1 MEPAKISYKIYQ
13 GSTFQET
20 LRWES
25 ETKQYAPISNITNA
39 APCVIT
45 TSTAHGVPIN
55 WRVRVTGVSG
65 MKDINTISEDSYYL
79 VTSKTSNTLTLNQVN
94 SAAYG
99 AYTSGGIIEYN
110 MPIPITGYSA
120 QMQIRETLESTTVLH
135 EMTTA
140 NNGIVIDPI
149 NYTISLNIS
158 AAVTGTFDFD
168 AAVYSCEL
176 TDNQGNVIPFLSGNI
191 SLVKEV
197 TR

>member
-55 WRVRVTGVSG
+55 WRVRVTGVNG

-176 TDNQGNVIPFLSGNI
+176 TDNQGNVIPFLTGSI

>member
-13 GSTFQET
+13 GSTFNET

-25 ETKQYAPISNITNA
+25 ETKQYAPVSNITNA

-45 TSTAHGVPIN
+45 TSSAHGVPIN
-55 WRVRVTGVSG
+55 WRIRVTGVSG

-79 VTSKTSNTLTLNQVN
+79 VTGKTSNTLTLNQVN

-99 AYTSGGIIEYN
+99 AYTSGGIVEYN
-110 MPIPITGYSA
+110 TPIPITGYTA
-120 QMQIRETLESTTVLH
+120 QMQIRETLESNTVLH

-140 NNGIVIDPI
+140 NGGIIIDPI
-149 NYTISLNIS
+149 NYTISLNIPS
-158 AAVTGTFDFD
+158 AVTGTFTFD

-176 TDNQGNVIPFLSGNI
+176 TDNQNNVIPFLSGNI

>member
-25 ETKQYAPISNITNA
+25 ETKQYAPISGISTA

-45 TSTAHGVPIN
+45 TGSAHGVPLN
-55 WRVRVTGVSG
+55 WRIRVTGVNG
-65 MKDINTISEDSYYL
+65 MKDINTVSEDSYYL
-79 VTSKTSNTLTLNQVN
+79 VTSKTSTTLTLNQVN

-99 AYTSGGIIEYN
+99 AYTSGGIVEYN
-110 MPIPITGYSA
+110 TPIPITGYTA
-120 QMQIRETLESTTVLH
+120 LMQIRETLESATVIH
-135 EMTTA
+135 EMSTA
-140 NNGIVIDPI
+140 NNGIVIDPV
-149 NYTISLNIS
+149 NYTISLSIPS
-158 AAVTGTFDFD
+158 AVTGTFDFD
-168 AAVYSCEL
+168 SAVYSCEL
-176 TDNQGNVIPFLSGNI
+176 TDNQGNVIPFLTGNI

>member
-176 TDNQGNVIPFLSGNI
+176 TDNQGNVIPFLSGSI

>member
-45 TSTAHGVPIN
+45 TSTAHGVPLN

-79 VTSKTSNTLTLNQVN
+79 VTGKTSNTLTLNQVN
-94 SAAYG
+94 SAAYA
-99 AYTSGGIIEYN
+99 AYTSGGIVEYN
-110 MPIPITGYSA
+110 TPIPITGYTA
-120 QMQIRETLESTTVLH
+120 QMQIRETVESTTVLH

-140 NNGIVIDPI
+140 NNGIIIDPI

-158 AAVTGTFDFD
+158 SAVTGTFTFD

-176 TDNQGNVIPFLSGNI
+176 TDNQGNVIPFLSGGI

>member
-1 MEPAKISYKIYQ
+1 MEPAKISYKVYQ
-13 GSTFQET
+13 GSTFQEV

-25 ETKQYAPISNITNA
+25 ETKQYAPITGITQA

-45 TSTAHGVPIN
+45 TSSQHGVPLN

-65 MKDINTISEDSYYL
+65 MKDINTISDDAYYL
-79 VTSKTSNTLTLNQVN
+79 VTGKTGNTITLNQVN

-99 AYTSGGIIEYN
+99 AYASGGIVEYN
-110 MPIPITGYSA
+110 TPIPLTGYTA

-149 NYTISLNIS
+149 NYTITLNIS
-158 AAVTGTFDFD
+158 SAITGTFTFD
-168 AAVYSCEL
+168 SAVYSCEL
-176 TDNQGNVIPFLSGNI
+176 TDNQGNVIPFLTGSI